1 VALSLLFLG
10 CERDEVQ
17 QPSSPTLT
25 QQEAMNLFF
34 KNYQRH
40 KDDYCDVVAENLL
53 AMNDSTG
60 IIFDLVHRFGQPRWE
75 VERSSASKSARR
87 LFVPVVVPGVDSVS
101 AVFIFLDSANI
112 TQLKV
117 AAWTNPD
124 TLVRDF
130 VMQYQSHLYGRSG
143 VAGRY
148 AERLDPGTKDWEVW
162 EYCTNTCTS
171 RDGHTCYEVIYSS
184 CSYRLVWMG
193 AEDTEISFISDKT
206 LDEGGGEDTG
216 DPSDPEEEPNS
227 PNTSTLSDPAKNNL
241 KNAETK
247 LKNGPCLSETVIG
260 NTWNNSLTIT
270 INGGITDISR
280 YNSLT
285 GKLEFRDV
293 GSITDRVLLHELL
306 HAYQAR
312 LYGSDYVHTQTH
324 EFEAWLLVDLYLF
337 SQNMDKN
344 NLTWTRD
351 IPSIQTRT
359 DYYNWVKSIYENGFT
374 TGLGGNSNMCTY
386 WRDSFITAVQKYKD
400 LPKGTSTFPQTI
412 DNLITKCKN

>member
-1 VALSLLFLG
+1 
-10 CERDEVQ
+10 
-17 QPSSPTLT
+17 
-25 QQEAMNLFF
+25 
-34 KNYQRH
+34 
-40 KDDYCDVVAENLL
+40 
-53 AMNDSTG
+53 
-60 IIFDLVHRFGQPRWE
+60 
-75 VERSSASKSARR
+75 
-87 LFVPVVVPGVDSVS
+87 
-101 AVFIFLDSANI
+101 
-112 TQLKV
+112 V

-270 INGGITDISR
+270 INGGITEIAR

-293 GSITDRVLLHELL
+293 GSITDRVMLHELL
-306 HAYQAR
+306 HAYQAK
-312 LYGSDYVHTQTH
+312 LYGKDYEHTRTH

-337 SQNMDKN
+337 SQNNDMN

-351 IPSIQTRT
+351 IDSDKLKL
-359 DYYNWVKSIYENGFT
+359 DYYNWIKSIYENGFT
-374 TGLGGNSNMCTY
+374 SGLVGNSNMCTF
-386 WRDSFITAVQKYKD
+386 WRDAFITAVPEYEK
-400 LPKGTSTFPQTI
+400 LPKGTTTFPSTI
-412 DNLITKCKN
+412 DNLISNCQKTVL